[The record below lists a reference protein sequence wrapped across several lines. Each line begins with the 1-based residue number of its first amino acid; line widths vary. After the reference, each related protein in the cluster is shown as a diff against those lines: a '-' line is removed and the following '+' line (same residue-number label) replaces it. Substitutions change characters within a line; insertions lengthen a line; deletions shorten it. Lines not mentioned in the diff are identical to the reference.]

1 MGFGWSVL
9 LYLMKTPLCSNR
21 RSRCLV
27 FPKWVLTHY
36 FSTAPENNQ
45 YRLTGATS
53 RLVFPE
59 WVFTHYLS
67 TAPENNQYRLTGATS
82 RQGIPWMVFN
92 WLVRYC
98 SWKHH
103 SRTIDATSSLRMCIR
118 ACECVYTCVCVC
130 VYVRVR
136 VHRLRCVLERTLFI
150 ITKHKMRILGVSPLF
165 KLQSNTLTTVERWKM
180 RCRIFICCRLRCFV
194 TLVWCPMLRKI
205 IIMKILVLS

>member
-1 MGFGWSVL
+1 
-9 LYLMKTPLCSNR
+9 MKTPFCSNR

-59 WVFTHYLS
+59 WVFTHYFS

-92 WLVRYC
+92 
-98 SWKHH
+98 
-103 SRTIDATSSLRMCIR
+103 
-118 ACECVYTCVCVC
+118 
-130 VYVRVR
+130 
-136 VHRLRCVLERTLFI
+136 
-150 ITKHKMRILGVSPLF
+150 
-165 KLQSNTLTTVERWKM
+165 
-180 RCRIFICCRLRCFV
+180 
-194 TLVWCPMLRKI
+194 
-205 IIMKILVLS
+205 